1 MYVPMI
7 LMNLVNAL
15 MWVTYGIAGKP
26 DPMIWGPNLAGALLA
41 VAQVPPIYPYLGPYL
56 SLSRWGPN
64 LAGALLAVAQ
74 VA

>member
-41 VAQVPPIYPYLGPYL
+41 VAQVGSLARPASSTHRVPSHSPPLTC
-56 SLSRWGPN
+56 
-64 LAGALLAVAQ
+64 A
-74 VA
+74 